1 MILDYLN
8 KDYAQIIL
16 EFQIVFLCWFA
27 VAIAVGLD
35 LIFGIKKSKQLGE
48 YTHSYG
54 IRKTFEKSAYYY
66 ALMVIF
72 LIADMFNPF
81 GMYIEIFKLPVM
93 TIAMMFA
100 LLFTELLS
108 IREKADQKQR
118 RMVDKS
124 AKQLLDII
132 LKNKELIDEL
142 KNKSDE
148 TNN

>member
-8 KDYAQIIL
+8 RDFAQIIL
-16 EFQIVFLCWFA
+16 EFQIVFFCWFA
-27 VAIAVGLD
+27 VAVAVGLD
-35 LIFGIKKSKQLGE
+35 LFFGIRKSKQIGE

-54 IRKTFEKSAYYY
+54 IRKTFEKATFYY
-66 ALMVIF
+66 ALMMLF
-72 LIADMFNPF
+72 LFADIFNPF

-93 TIAMMFA
+93 SIAMMFA

-124 AKQLLDII
+124 AKQLLEII
-132 LKNKELIDEL
+132 LKNKALIEEL
-142 KNKSDE
+142 KNKQEDE
-148 TNN
+148 

>member
-16 EFQIVFLCWFA
+16 EFQIVFLCWVA

-35 LIFGIKKSKQLGE
+35 LHFGIKKSKQVGD
-48 YTHSYG
+48 YTNSYG
-54 IRKTFEKSAYYY
+54 IRKTFEKATYYY

-72 LIADMFNPF
+72 LLADMFNPF
-81 GMYIEIFKLPVM
+81 GMYVEIFQLPVM

-132 LKNKELIDEL
+132 LKNKELIEEF
-142 KNKSDE
+142 KSKKE
-148 TNN
+148 GE